1 MLNVYLTHLNLYRM
15 NRNKDQFRPSFI
27 EAAIIIV
34 ILCFGLVF
42 IWFMY
47 NNQKDQ
53 NIRNDLQL
61 GQSIL
66 STLPADK
73 ISQLRADPSD
83 TSNPAYIQLKA
94 VFEKIRSENKKLRFV
109 YLYAERNGKYYF
121 LLDSEP
127 SNSPDY
133 SPPGQ
138 EFTEVA
144 DDDKKPFKDGK
155 MIVTPPL
162 TDRWGT
168 WISVLVPV
176 KDMVTGKTIAV
187 FGMDINARSW
197 YRNII
202 IEIAETSFLV
212 ILLILLGMLILRF
225 FAKNRYLSKEIQERV
240 HAEKGLLESEARYR
254 LLYENATIGIY
265 QTTPEGRVILSNM
278 ALLNILGYKSF
289 DELKERD
296 IDKGDFDPTYSRA
309 EFKMLMET
317 EGEIRGLESVWKRQ
331 DGKKVYIRENAKS
344 VRDNLGKILYYD
356 GTIEDITERVLA
368 EKALKYSE
376 ERFRQIAEQSREVV
390 WEVDSNGLFTYISP
404 LSVSVLGYDS
414 DDLIG
419 KKHFYDLHPEIGR
432 EEFRTNAMLA
442 FEQKAS
448 FHEYINQICKGNGEN
463 IWVTTNGV
471 PVLDENGV
479 LTGYRGSDND
489 ITERIQREIQLKK
502 LTQAVE
508 QSPVSI
514 IITDVKGAIE
524 YRNPKA
530 SENTGY
536 SSEELSGENP
546 RLLKSGYHPSSH
558 YKELWETIISGKIW
572 QGEFLN
578 KKKNGEL
585 YWEAASISP
594 IFDSEGNIINYLE
607 IKEDITNTKKLISEL
622 QKAKEKAESS
632 DELKSAFIK
641 NISHEIRT
649 PLNGIVGMSEQ
660 FLKDSISHTDK
671 EQLLSLIKESSNR
684 LIGTVNN
691 YLDISMIVSGNMAV
705 RIQQFDLNQLFIG
718 LKNEIQ
724 AECLSKNLN
733 LILHLPNGVDKLSVN
748 TDSEILAK
756 ILSHL
761 LNNAIKFTDS
771 GSVTFGFKFTD
782 NELVLFVKDTG
793 IGIDTSFL
801 PHISET
807 FAQADISDTRAFE
820 GSGLGLAIAYRLVHL
835 LKGEIR
841 VESEKDRGSEFFITF
856 SLPI

>member
-1 MLNVYLTHLNLYRM
+1 M

-127 SNSPDY
+127 AKSPDY

-138 EFTEVA
+138 EFTEAAVE
-144 DDDKKPFKDGK
+144 DKKPFTDGK
-155 MIVTPPL
+155 VSITPPL

-168 WISVLVPV
+168 WVSILIPV
-176 KDMVTGKTIAV
+176 KDNLTGKIVAV

-202 IEIAETSFLV
+202 IEVAETSMMV
-212 ILLILLGMLILRF
+212 ILLVLLSLLTMRF
-225 FAKNRYLSKEIQERV
+225 FAKNRFLNKEIHDRL
-240 HAEKGLLESEARYR
+240 HAEKALLESEARYR
-254 LLYENATIGIY
+254 LLYENASIGIY
-265 QTTPEGRVILSNM
+265 QTTPDGKVLLSNM
-278 ALLNILGYKSF
+278 ALLKILGYKSF

-296 IDKGDFDPTYSRA
+296 IEKGDFDPTYSRA
-309 EFKMLMET
+309 EFKRVIET
-317 EGEIRGLESVWKRQ
+317 AGEIRGLESVWTRQ
-331 DGKKVYIRENAKS
+331 DGEMVYIRENAKA
-344 VRDNLGKILYYD
+344 VRDDLGNIIYYD

-376 ERFRQIAEQSREVV
+376 ERFRQIAEQSQEMV
-390 WEVDSNGLFTYISP
+390 WEVDKNGLFTYVSP
-404 LSVSVLGYDS
+404 LSNSVLGYSPDE
-414 DDLIG
+414 LIG
-419 KKHFYDLHPEIGR
+419 KKHYYDLHPEQTR
-432 EEFRTNAMLA
+432 KEFTRITLEV
-442 FEQKAS
+442 FEQKIS
-448 FHEYINQICKGNGEN
+448 FHDYVNEVVKNTGES

-471 PVLDENGV
+471 PILGDKGE
-479 LTGYRGSDND
+479 LIGYRGSDSD
-489 ITERIQREIQLKK
+489 ITERIERESQLKK
-502 LTQAVE
+502 LTLAVE

-514 IITDVKGAIE
+514 IITNVKGAIE
-524 YRNPKA
+524 YANPKA
-530 SENTGY
+530 CETTGY
-536 SSEELSGENP
+536 SLAELAGQNP
-546 RLLKSGYHPSSH
+546 RVLKSGQKPSSD
-558 YKELWETIISGKIW
+558 YKELWDTILSGKIW
-572 QGEFLN
+572 LGEFLN
-578 KKKNGEL
+578 KRKNGDL

-594 IFDSEGNIINYLE
+594 IFDDEGNVINFLA
-607 IKEDITNTKKLISEL
+607 IKEDITNTKKLILEL
-622 QKAKEKAESS
+622 QEAKEKAESG
-632 DELKSAFIK
+632 DTLKSAFIK

-660 FLKDSISHTDK
+660 FLKNSISQIDK
-671 EQLLSLIKESSNR
+671 EQLLNLIKESSNR

-691 YLDISMIVSGNMAV
+691 YLDISMIVSGNLLV
-705 RIQQFDLNQLFIG
+705 QVQSFNLNELLIE

-724 AECLSKNLN
+724 PECISKSLT
-733 LILHLPNGVDKLSVN
+733 LILQFPSGVDKYTVY
-748 TDSEILAK
+748 TDTHILQK

-771 GSVTFGFKFTD
+771 GSVTFGFELRD
-782 NELVLFVKDTG
+782 NSLVLFVKDTG
-793 IGIDTSFL
+793 IGIDTNFL

-820 GSGLGLAIAYRLVHL
+820 GSGLGLAIAYRMVHL
-835 LKGEIR
+835 LEGEIR